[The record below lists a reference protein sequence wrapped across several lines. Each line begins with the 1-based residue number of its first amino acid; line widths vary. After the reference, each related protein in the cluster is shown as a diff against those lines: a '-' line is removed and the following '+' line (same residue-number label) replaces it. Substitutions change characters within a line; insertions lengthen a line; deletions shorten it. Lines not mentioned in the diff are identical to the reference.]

1 MTTSA
6 ILFFGILS
14 AYNFAPTV
22 GTLEY
27 RQAMGQLPAD
37 VSGYALIAVDDCG
50 LIGNYAT
57 IYAADG
63 REFPA
68 LVFDCAGSDGSWYFA
83 DGNVIYDEPWRMLA
97 GEVGYGFWQAHPDIV
112 RSMVM
117 IEVRR

>member
-1 MTTSA
+1 MSTGV
-6 ILFFGILS
+6 ILFWGILS

-37 VSGYALIAVDDCG
+37 VSMYDALLAVDDCS
-50 LIGNYAT
+50 LIGHEA
-57 IYAADG
+57 
-63 REFPA
+63 R
-68 LVFDCAGSDGSWYFA
+68 LVAGNEVFTAIIFDCASANGAWYFA

-97 GEVGYGFWQAHPDIV
+97 GEVGYGFWQAHPGIV

-117 IEVRR
+117 IEVSR